1 MTVHSLAVCSL
12 KGGVGKTTIALNLAF
27 AFARRGIRTLLVDT
41 DPQGAIG
48 LSLMGSARL
57 QSGLAGLVFGAAQKP
72 DIRASFI
79 PTKLPGF
86 SLLPMGQVHPIDIDA
101 FADDLGRSGLLSQLL
116 KEAEGFFDLVIFDT
130 PAGLGGTTRK
140 VLEAVEHVLLPV
152 QCEPLSLRALPGA
165 LELLTSLRERGAK
178 CSLVGLVANMSSFR
192 DPVMLAVLEE
202 VWSLYAR
209 ALIDTSIPRDQAF
222 LEASRA
228 GVPVG
233 LLARRPPP
241 VAMTFDKLAA
251 ELEGPLGVA
260 EGDSD
265 DKPISLLD

>member
-1 MTVHSLAVCSL
+1 MTVHSLAVTSL
-12 KGGVGKTTIALNLAF
+12 KGGVGKTTIALNLAY

-57 QSGLAGLVFGAAQKP
+57 QSGLAGLVFGGAS
-72 DIRASFI
+72 DIKATFI

-86 SLLPMGQVHPIDIDA
+86 SILPMGQVHPIDIDS
-101 FADDLGRSGLLSQLL
+101 FAEDLGRSRLLAQILT
-116 KEAEGFFDLVIFDT
+116 EAEGFFDLVIFDT

-140 VLEAVEHVLLPV
+140 VLEVVDHVLLPV

-165 LELLTSLRERGAK
+165 LELLTSLRERGSK
-178 CSLVGLVANMSSFR
+178 CSLLGLVANMSSFR

-209 ALIDTSIPRDQAF
+209 ALIDTAIPKDQAF

-241 VAMTFDKLAA
+241 VAMVFDKLAA

-260 EGDSD
+260 EGGSD
-265 DKPISLLD
+265 DQPISLLD